1 MQLKSKYLPVNQVLL
16 KLQNWCAYQER
27 SHFELEKKLV
37 EFELTEEEKLE
48 IVSNLITQNFI
59 NEERFA
65 QTFTRGKFNI
75 KKWGKV
81 KIKAHLKMH
90 KIPVKLINQAV
101 EGISDEAYLQTIE
114 QLIKIKSK
122 TIKGPYQLI
131 KKQKVINYLIS
142 KGFEFDL
149 IMDVYKTI
157 EDEDKF

>member
-1 MQLKSKYLPVNQVLL
+1 MQLKSKYLPIDQVLL
-16 KLQNWCAYQER
+16 KLQSWCAYQER
-27 SHFELEKKLV
+27 SHFELDKKLA
-37 EFELTEEEKLE
+37 EFELTMDEKLE
-48 IVSNLITQNFI
+48 IVSSLITQNFI

-90 KIPVKLINQAV
+90 KIPLKLINVAIA
-101 EGISDEAYLQTIE
+101 GIPDEDYLLTIE

-122 TIKGPYQLI
+122 TVKGPNHLV

-149 IMDVYKTI
+149 IMDVYKLI
-157 EDEDKF
+157 EDENKI